1 MYEAELKIS
10 QLAAKKAGQY
20 LLKEFHKIKHQ
31 NFVHKDRHEIVTK
44 CDTQAEKIILK
55 ELNKHFPDYAFL
67 SEEKGAS
74 KNTSDYHWIID
85 PLDGTSNFVGH
96 NPLFSVSIALA
107 YKKKIVLGVVY
118 QPILDEMYVTRTE
131 KGAKVNN
138 KKINVSKNYLVA
150 DSFLTYCHGCSLK
163 NHQQAF
169 KIYEHF
175 HQKARDCRHL
185 GSTSLELALV
195 ASGHNDALL
204 VSGTKIWDIAA
215 GVLLIKEAGGLVT
228 DWQGQQWAIDSVSLL
243 AANKKLHAKILQDL
257 KKYKLA

>member
-20 LLKEFHKIKHQ
+20 LIKEFHKIKHQ
-31 NFVHKDRHEIVTK
+31 NYSHKDRHEIVTK
-44 CDTQAEKIILK
+44 CDKGAEKIILNI
-55 ELNKHFPDYAFL
+55 LNKNFPNYAFL

-74 KNTSDYHWIID
+74 KNISNYHWIID

-96 NPLFSVSIALA
+96 NPLFTVSIALA
-107 YKKKIVLGVVY
+107 YKKKIVLGVIY
-118 QPILDEMYVTRTE
+118 QPILDEMYVAQSG
-131 KGAKVNN
+131 KGAKINN
-138 KKINVSKNYLVA
+138 KKILVSKTSQLA
-150 DSFLTYCHGCSLK
+150 ESFLTYCHGNSLK
-163 NHQQAF
+163 DHQLAF
-169 KIYEHF
+169 KAYEHF

-215 GVLLIKEAGGLVT
+215 GVLLVKEAGGLVT
-228 DWQGQQWAIDSVSLL
+228 DWQGQPWTIDSANLL
-243 AANKKLHAKILQDL
+243 ATNKKLHTKILSDL
-257 KKYKLA
+257 KKI